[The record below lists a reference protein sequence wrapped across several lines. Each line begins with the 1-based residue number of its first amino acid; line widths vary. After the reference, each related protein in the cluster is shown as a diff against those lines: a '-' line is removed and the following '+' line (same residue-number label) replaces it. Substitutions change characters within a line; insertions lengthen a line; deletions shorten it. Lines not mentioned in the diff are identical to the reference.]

1 VRRLTVLVLL
11 VILLGGVSS
20 VSANETRQGDQCV
33 IAAEEVI
40 EDDLFILCRTL
51 TVDGRITGNLLG
63 AATRAVINGQVDGD
77 VYLLAGQ
84 LDVTGQVGDDLIFGG
99 AVLRRAVLRLLPEA
113 TFSGRDPSLMYLSL
127 STAQEPEGQFPGSI
141 IGAGYQTQ
149 LDGTTSGNV
158 NYWGSA
164 LQIDGIVRGDVEATV
179 GDSNSL
185 GLSQVQAIRIPFEW
199 NVDLLPPGLSIGTSG
214 QVEGNLRYTGIG
226 QGEIAGQV
234 TGRTEYVQTVLQPD
248 LTAIITP
255 EQQPGLGTFLTQ
267 SLREFITLLV
277 IGVIALFVVPRSYL
291 SPARSLRQR
300 PLRSFGAGLLSA
312 VASLPALLLAILV
325 ALLIAFI
332 LAFVRLE
339 TLLMLWGIG
348 ASTVV
353 VVAVIV
359 LYFLIFFVS
368 RALACLWIG
377 RWLVRVTIGDDN
389 SRRVALIG
397 QGVGCTLAWAV
408 PCWRCSRRFRGLV
421 YRSMCWR
428 FCSVW
433 VPWHWLYGCGWS
445 SCAASAST
453 NQLRGIRFNQP
464 VRPLDYDKLMEI
476 ARKNPK
482 RVPPPPL
489 IELPIRPPGLD
500 NLPPGFTWWDD
511 DPPSKS

>member
-1 VRRLTVLVLL
+1 VRRYTVLVLL
-11 VILLGGVSS
+11 LILLGGVSS

-40 EDDLFILCRTL
+40 EDDVFILCRTL

-99 AVLRRAVLRLLPEA
+99 AVLRLLPEA

-141 IGAGYQTQ
+141 IGAGYQTR
-149 LDGTTSGNV
+149 LDGTTVGNV

-164 LQIDGIVRGDVEATV
+164 LQIDGTVGGDVEATV

-199 NVDLLPPGLSIGTSG
+199 NVDLLPPGLNIGTGG
-214 QVEGNLRYTGIG
+214 QVGGNLRYTGLS
-226 QGEIAGQV
+226 QAEVAGQV

-277 IGVIALFVVPRSYL
+277 IGVIALFAIPRSYL
-291 SPARSLRQR
+291 SPARTLRQR

-312 VASLPALLLAILV
+312 VASLPALLLAILI

-348 ASTVV
+348 ASTLV

-397 QGVGCTLAWAV
+397 QGVGCTLLALLS
-408 PCWRCSRRFRGLV
+408 P
-421 YRSMCWR
+421 
-428 FCSVW
+428 
-433 VPWHWLYGCGWS
+433 VPWVGLSINVLAILFGLGAMVLALRMWLE
-445 SCAASAST
+445 
-453 NQLRGIRFNQP
+453 QLRGIRFNQP

-511 DPPSKS
+511 DSPSKS

>member
-1 VRRLTVLVLL
+1 MRRLTVLVLL
-11 VILLGGVSS
+11 LILLGGVSS

-84 LDVTGQVGDDLIFGG
+84 LDMTGQVGDDLIFGG
-99 AVLRRAVLRLLPEA
+99 AVLRLLPEA
-113 TFSGRDPSLMYLSL
+113 TFNGRDPSLMYLSL

-141 IGAGYQTQ
+141 IGAGYQTR

-164 LQIDGIVRGDVEATV
+164 LQIDGTVRGDVEATV

-214 QVEGNLRYTGIG
+214 QVEGNLRYTGLG

-291 SPARSLRQR
+291 SPARTLRQR
-300 PLRSFGAGLLSA
+300 PVRSFGAGLLSA
-312 VASLPALLLAILV
+312 VASLPALLLAILI

-397 QGVGCTLAWAV
+397 QGVGCTLLALLS
-408 PCWRCSRRFRGLV
+408 P
-421 YRSMCWR
+421 
-428 FCSVW
+428 
-433 VPWHWLYGCGWS
+433 VPWVGLAINVLAILFGLGAMMLALRMWLE
-445 SCAASAST
+445 
-453 NQLRGIRFNQP
+453 QLRGIRFNQP

>member
-1 VRRLTVLVLL
+1 MRRLTVLVLL
-11 VILLGGVSS
+11 LILLGGVSS

-77 VYLLAGQ
+77 IYLLAGQ

-99 AVLRRAVLRLLPEA
+99 AVLRLLPEA

-277 IGVIALFVVPRSYL
+277 IGVIALFIVPRSYL

-353 VVAVIV
+353 VVAVII

-397 QGVGCTLAWAV
+397 QGVGCTLLALLS
-408 PCWRCSRRFRGLV
+408 P
-421 YRSMCWR
+421 
-428 FCSVW
+428 
-433 VPWHWLYGCGWS
+433 VPWVGLSVNVLAILFGLGAMALALRMWLE
-445 SCAASAST
+445 
-453 NQLRGIRFNQP
+453 QLRGIRFNQP

>member
-1 VRRLTVLVLL
+1 MRRLTVLVLL

-99 AVLRRAVLRLLPEA
+99 AVLRLLPEA

-397 QGVGCTLAWAV
+397 QGVGCTLLALLS
-408 PCWRCSRRFRGLV
+408 P
-421 YRSMCWR
+421 
-428 FCSVW
+428 
-433 VPWHWLYGCGWS
+433 VPWVGLSVNVLAILFGLGAMALALRMWLE
-445 SCAASAST
+445 
-453 NQLRGIRFNQP
+453 QLRGIRFNQP

>member
-1 VRRLTVLVLL
+1 MRRLTVLVLL
-11 VILLGGVSS
+11 LILLGGVSS

-77 VYLLAGQ
+77 IYLLAGQ

-99 AVLRRAVLRLLPEA
+99 AVLRLLPEA

-397 QGVGCTLAWAV
+397 QGVGCTLLALLS
-408 PCWRCSRRFRGLV
+408 P
-421 YRSMCWR
+421 
-428 FCSVW
+428 
-433 VPWHWLYGCGWS
+433 VPWVGLSVNVLAILFGLGAMALALRMWLE
-445 SCAASAST
+445 
-453 NQLRGIRFNQP
+453 QLRGIRFNQP

>member
-1 VRRLTVLVLL
+1 MRRLTVLVLL
-11 VILLGGVSS
+11 LILLGGVSS

-99 AVLRRAVLRLLPEA
+99 AVLRLLPEA

-397 QGVGCTLAWAV
+397 QGVGCTLLALLS
-408 PCWRCSRRFRGLV
+408 P
-421 YRSMCWR
+421 
-428 FCSVW
+428 
-433 VPWHWLYGCGWS
+433 VPWVGLSVNVLAILFGLGAMALALRMWLE
-445 SCAASAST
+445 
-453 NQLRGIRFNQP
+453 QLRGIRFNQP